1 MVEKALYEE
10 FIEYIHDILSYYES
24 KADHKYSDIKKDIS
38 VLEDKLRDETLYLGV
53 DGSFSSGKST
63 FINSVIHKNLLPTD
77 AVQGTTV
84 ASSILRRADHDD
96 LEITYIDGTVKR
108 YSQCASELLEKYHIR
123 ESFAEYD
130 EVERSTIW
138 DRFISWIKSLF
149 GVNTSKGETYPN
161 TNERIELFKR
171 IIATEDMAKDI
182 QYVTLFYQNDNIP
195 YNIAMVD
202 TPGTGSLNKRH
213 NTVTKNAIDN
223 ICDAIV
229 VVIPYDEPVSE
240 ELLNYININLEH
252 QKKNCIF
259 VVTKVELLGDKEEM
273 PRLIRVIKKRLENG
287 LGMENIQVIPMPTLI
302 YLKIVDHEMQTT
314 FLDNISEADRAE
326 LIRIYEEGIAVINEM
341 LSVKRIEY
349 INNKVINICE
359 RVGEKLSLNLSNIIN
374 NYEEQNRQ
382 LKSQKVRTPEVFRDK
397 ALEDVAKIGDRYQQQ
412 IAGDIGFVNIS
423 LAAFRS
429 EIERVVDGSNTS
441 YELFEYLEVN
451 LNDVFYNINF
461 EIARLLTEL
470 LDGFN
475 KKLYELS
482 ENFKREY
489 ERCGVTCRAKS
500 ITVDA
505 DDFYEE
511 EFIGECESMLQERI
525 NFAKYTIMSDTCGLI
540 KKVKAFFSN
549 PLTKHKE
556 LVLVELSAVIDELSI
571 IITDYT
577 IEQMKQ
583 KLSLMSMNAEKSILD
598 MVDGDRKVIVR
609 HINATNRSIKGNKK
623 NKNLTQ
629 AHIDRLNEYIM
640 LIKEES

>member
-1 MVEKALYEE
+1 
-10 FIEYIHDILSYYES
+10 
-24 KADHKYSDIKKDIS
+24 
-38 VLEDKLRDETLYLGV
+38 
-53 DGSFSSGKST
+53 
-63 FINSVIHKNLLPTD
+63 
-77 AVQGTTV
+77 
-84 ASSILRRADHDD
+84 
-96 LEITYIDGTVKR
+96 
-108 YSQCASELLEKYHIR
+108 
-123 ESFAEYD
+123 
-130 EVERSTIW
+130 
-138 DRFISWIKSLF
+138 
-149 GVNTSKGETYPN
+149 
-161 TNERIELFKR
+161 
-171 IIATEDMAKDI
+171 
-182 QYVTLFYQNDNIP
+182 
-195 YNIAMVD
+195 
-202 TPGTGSLNKRH
+202 
-213 NTVTKNAIDN
+213 
-223 ICDAIV
+223 
-229 VVIPYDEPVSE
+229 
-240 ELLNYININLEH
+240 
-252 QKKNCIF
+252 
-259 VVTKVELLGDKEEM
+259 
-273 PRLIRVIKKRLENG
+273 
-287 LGMENIQVIPMPTLI
+287 
-302 YLKIVDHEMQTT
+302 
-314 FLDNISEADRAE
+314 
-326 LIRIYEEGIAVINEM
+326 M